1 VAVGTFPAR
10 PTNEEKQMHQSD
22 HTDIE
27 QLIQEL
33 DGGAFFAR
41 LGRALSQS
49 AAGSVNH
56 RSKSEVTVKFTM
68 KPIGDARQ
76 VEIDHTITYVEP
88 TPRGKVTETHTTST
102 PMYVTTKGKLT
113 LFPEQPTKDMFRG
126 EESK

>member
-1 VAVGTFPAR
+1 
-10 PTNEEKQMHQSD
+10 MHQSD

-41 LGRALSQS
+41 LGRALSLA
-49 AAGSVNH
+49 AAGAVNH
-56 RSKSEVTVKFTM
+56 REKAKVTVEFLM

-76 VEIDHTITYVEP
+76 VTIDHTIVHIEP
-88 TPRGKVTETHTTST
+88 TPRGKVQETHTTNT

-113 LFPEQPTKDMFRG
+113 LFPEQPTSDMFKR
-126 EESK
+126 EDT